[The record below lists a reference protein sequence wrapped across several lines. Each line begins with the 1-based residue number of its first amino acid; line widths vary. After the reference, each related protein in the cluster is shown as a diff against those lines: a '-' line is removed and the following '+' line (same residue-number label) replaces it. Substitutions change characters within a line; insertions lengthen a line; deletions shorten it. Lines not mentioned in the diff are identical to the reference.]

1 MPVLSPLW
9 ILVIGIAIV
18 VGMIV
23 VLRLNA
29 FFAMVTAA
37 IVVSLLAPGEAV
49 EKISRVAEAF
59 GVTAGKIGIPI
70 AMAVVIGKCMLD
82 SGAADRLAQACLR
95 LFGQERGGISLA
107 ASGFVLSIPVFFDT
121 VFYLLFPIAKS
132 MHERTQKN
140 YLKYLLAIG
149 AGGTATHTLVP
160 PTPGPLAVADN
171 LGVDMGLM
179 ILIGILVGLVVTA
192 VSLLYA
198 HWIDQRLFLS
208 NAPDRGP
215 LGHDH
220 APTDTPQP
228 GLSAASLPI
237 TLPILLITANTVV
250 GRMEIDSQKILVQAA
265 AVLGNP
271 ILAMMFAAL
280 AALWVFWRQTG
291 ADQRTVS
298 ELLETSLMD
307 AGPIILITAAGGA
320 FGAMLKEA
328 NVAEAIQSLA
338 SGESQP
344 VTGITLLWV
353 AFGITSMLKI
363 AQGSTTVAMIT
374 ASGMLAAMT
383 VDMELAFDKVYLA
396 AAIGCGSMVGVWM
409 NDSGFWVFSRMG
421 GLTPREAMKSW
432 SPMLAM
438 AGFSGML
445 FTVLL
450 AKVMP
455 LVGS

>member
-1 MPVLSPLW
+1 MPLLSPLW
-9 ILVIGIAIV
+9 ILVLGIAIV

-49 EKISRVAEAF
+49 ERISRVAEAF

-82 SGAADRLAQACLR
+82 SGAADRLALACLR
-95 LFGQERGGISLA
+95 LFGQQRGGLSLT

-179 ILIGILVGLVVTA
+179 ILIGMLVGMVVA
-192 VSLLYA
+192 LVSLLYA
-198 HWIDQRLFLS
+198 HWIDRRLILG
-208 NAPDRGP
+208 NAADQGP

-220 APTDTPQP
+220 AEPDTPKP
-228 GLSAASLPI
+228 SLWTASLPI

-250 GRMEIDSQKILVQAA
+250 SRAEWDSENMLVQVSAI
-265 AVLGNP
+265 LGNP
-271 ILAMMFAAL
+271 LLAMML
-280 AALWVFWRQTG
+280 AATAAMWVFRRQTG
-291 ADQRTVS
+291 ADSKRVS

-328 NVAEAIQSLA
+328 NVAEAIQTLA
-338 SGESQP
+338 SGDSQP
-344 VTGITLLWV
+344 VTGIALLWL

-383 VDMELAFDKVYLA
+383 VDMELAYDKVYLA

-421 GLTPREAMKSW
+421 GLTPREALKSW
-432 SPMLAM
+432 SPMLAL
-438 AGFSGML
+438 AGISGML

-450 AKVMP
+450 ANVMP
-455 LVGS
+455 LV

>member
-1 MPVLSPLW
+1 MPIFSPLW
-9 ILVIGIAIV
+9 ILVLGIAIV

-37 IVVSLLAPGEAV
+37 IVVSLLAPGEAAD
-49 EKISRVAEAF
+49 KITRVAEAF
-59 GVTAGKIGIPI
+59 GTTVGKIGIPI

-82 SGAADRLAQACLR
+82 SGAADRLAQACLK
-95 LFGQERGGISLA
+95 LFGQERGGLSLT

-132 MHERTQKN
+132 MHERTQKS

-149 AGGTATHTLVP
+149 AGSTATHTLVP

-171 LGVDMGLM
+171 LGVEIGLM
-179 ILIGILVGLVVTA
+179 ILIGILVGIPVTLVGLA
-192 VSLLYA
+192 YA
-198 HWIDQRLFLS
+198 QWIDQRLLLS
-208 NAPDRGP
+208 NAAEQGP

-220 APTDTPQP
+220 ARPDMPRPSLGT
-228 GLSAASLPI
+228 ASLPI
-237 TLPILLITANTVV
+237 TLPILLITTNTVV
-250 GRMEIDSQKILVQAA
+250 GQVGMDPQSLFVQVATI
-265 AVLGNP
+265 LGNP
-271 ILAMMFAAL
+271 LLAMMLAAT
-280 AALWVFWRQTG
+280 AALWMFRRQTG
-291 ADQRTVS
+291 ADAMTVS

-307 AGPIILITAAGGA
+307 GGPIILITAAGGA

-328 NVAEAIQSLA
+328 NVAEAIQTLA
-338 SGESQP
+338 SGDSQP
-344 VTGITLLWV
+344 VTGIALLWL
-353 AFGITSMLKI
+353 AFGITSMLKL

-383 VDMELAFDKVYLA
+383 VDMSLAYDKVYLA

-409 NDSGFWVFSRMG
+409 NDSGFWIFTRMA

-432 SPMLAM
+432 SPMLAL
-438 AGFSGML
+438 AGIAGML
-445 FTVLL
+445 FTILL
-450 AKVMP
+450 AEVMP
-455 LVGS
+455 LV